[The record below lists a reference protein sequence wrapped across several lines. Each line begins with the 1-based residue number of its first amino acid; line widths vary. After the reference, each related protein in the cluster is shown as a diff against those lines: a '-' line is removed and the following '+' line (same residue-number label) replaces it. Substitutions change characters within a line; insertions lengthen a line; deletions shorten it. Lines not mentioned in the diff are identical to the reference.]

1 MENILQISKVQPE
14 SKTGTLSFEKLTEII
29 KSVYTDAFQ
38 VEINQYNRGDTFDC
52 IFRIKRDDDFN
63 SEDFY
68 RLTSKDFKE
77 LICVYLKEKHS
88 LVVKKTQENNID
100 SAHIYFDQ
108 GVIKFRYN

>member
-1 MENILQISKVQPE
+1 MENILQIIKVQPE

-29 KSVYTDAFQ
+29 KSVYDGAQ
-38 VEINQYNRGDTFDC
+38 DVQINQYNRGESFYCSFKILKQDEFCT
-52 IFRIKRDDDFN
+52 
-63 SEDFY
+63 EDFY